1 VAPWTGF
8 WDRNFFGHTFHV
20 VGVWMA
26 NPFVRGAVTGIGVI
40 TTLGGVRD
48 LAGSI
53 LGRPATPPPPQPD
66 SGRLEP

>member
-8 WDRNFFGHTFHV
+8 WDRNFFGHTIPV
-20 VGVWMA
+20 VGAWMA
-26 NPFVRGAVTGIGVI
+26 NPFVRGAVTGVGVI

-66 SGRLEP
+66 SGPLEP